1 MLALL
6 LVCSFANADWDAGVA
21 AYEAKDYK
29 TALKEFKVLAND
41 GGSGAQYALGVL
53 HERGQGVIQDY
64 KQAVKWY
71 TLAAEQGSSGAQ
83 SNLGVLHERGQGVI
97 QDYKQAVKWYT
108 LSAEQGNNG
117 AQYNLALKYS
127 KGEGVIQDYVMAHMF
142 ANIAASNSHSPK
154 FRDHLAKK
162 MTPSQLEQAQQKAR
176 EWIEKHGN

>member
-41 GGSGAQYALGVL
+41 GGSGAQYA
-53 HERGQGVIQDY
+53 
-64 KQAVKWY
+64 
-71 TLAAEQGSSGAQ
+71 
-83 SNLGVLHERGQGVI
+83 LGVLHERGQGVI